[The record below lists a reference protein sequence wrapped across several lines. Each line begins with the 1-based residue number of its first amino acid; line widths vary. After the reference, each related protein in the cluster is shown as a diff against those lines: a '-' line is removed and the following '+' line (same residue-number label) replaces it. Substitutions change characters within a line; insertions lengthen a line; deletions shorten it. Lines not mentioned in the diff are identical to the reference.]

1 MIFKKS
7 LFLIM
12 LSLPSAIVYAQEYS
26 DSSTAEVLPYSNL
39 TLENALRIMKDN
51 NLELKISKFNEQM
64 KMHEAKIAQGHRYGK
79 LDLKVQALHSNDPGN
94 IFGFKLKSREA
105 SFGDFGFA
113 DFMGAIGQGA
123 QQANGN
129 FGAFSQGLATQG
141 GNILAIQPK
150 DLNYPDARN
159 HFQTTLTYMV
169 PLYTGGKLDQYG
181 KITRA
186 LETMSQLD
194 TSKLL
199 NEKIFQTTK
208 TFYDISLVDNYI
220 SNLTHIVDNI
230 NQLEGIVGSMKEEGF
245 AKDIDTLEVEA
256 RKSEAESML
265 SQATYNKELAYQY
278 LSFLLNRKVESIQT
292 VDGLAPMPT
301 IAQDEI
307 QSNNLDIQKA
317 ELGLKI
323 TDMAIKLQKS
333 NFLPTLGAF
342 GEYGSSDDKIFND
355 FIDKD
360 FYTIGLQLEW
370 NLFNGNIDQHNL
382 EKAKVENMKV
392 YDQVALAKS
401 GIQLQVKKLTT
412 EIKSKDAD
420 IRSLETQFDFATK
433 VYENYQEQ
441 YQEGISSISDVLIK
455 QSKEL
460 EVLLKLLTAKNDRN
474 AKVFEL
480 TSIINK
486 EEI

>member
-1 MIFKKS
+1 MILKKS
-7 LFLIM
+7 LIFVM
-12 LSLPSAIVYAQEYS
+12 LSLSSTMVYAEENNE
-26 DSSTAEVLPYSNL
+26 SSYTSASPFTNL
-39 TLENALRIMKDN
+39 TLENALKIMKNN
-51 NLELKISKFNEQM
+51 NLELKISKFDEQM
-64 KMHEAKIAQGHRYGK
+64 KAHEAKVAQGHNYGK
-79 LDLKVQALHSNDPGN
+79 LDLKLQALRSNDAGN

-105 SFGDFGFA
+105 NFGDFGFS
-113 DFMGAIGQGA
+113 DFLTPLGGAINGA
-123 QQANGN
+123 
-129 FGAFSQGLATQG
+129 SQGNPPPDMSGLL
-141 GNILAIQPK
+141 NVQPN

-181 KITRA
+181 KITKA
-186 LETMSQLD
+186 LQTMSQLD

-199 NEKIFQTTK
+199 NEKTFQTTK
-208 TFYDISLVDNYI
+208 TFYDISLLDHYI
-220 SNLTHIVDNI
+220 LNLTSIVENI
-230 NQLEGIVGSMKEEGF
+230 NQLENIVSSMKEEGF
-245 AKDIDTLEVEA
+245 AKEIDELEVRA

-278 LSFLLNRKVESIQT
+278 LSFLLNHKVESIHT
-292 VDGLAPMPT
+292 VDDLAPMPNVVKEELQT
-301 IAQDEI
+301 
-307 QSNNLDIQKA
+307 NNLDIQKA
-317 ELGLKI
+317 KLGLKI
-323 TDMAIKLQKS
+323 TDMAIKLQES
-333 NFLPTLGAF
+333 SFLPTVGAF
-342 GEYGSSDDKIFND
+342 GEYGSTDDKIFNE

-370 NLFNGNIDQHNL
+370 NLFNGNIDKHNL

-392 YDQVALAKS
+392 RDQVELAKS
-401 GIQLQVKKLTT
+401 GIYLKVKKLIT
-412 EIKSKDAD
+412 EIKSKNAD
-420 IRSLETQFDFATK
+420 ITSLETQFDFATK
-433 VYENYQEQ
+433 VYESYEEQ